1 MNGENIGFLIVKVK
15 TASGAL
21 PVENAKVSIYE
32 YLPNENS
39 VGSALLYSVL
49 TDQDGKTPKLA
60 LDAKNKELSLS
71 PGNVNPFSVYNIVVE
86 KDGYYSNRYINVPIF
101 QGITSI
107 QPVELIPLLEY
118 AKPNDDYPNS
128 TRRFIETPNTA
139 L

>member
-60 LDAKNKELSLS
+60 LDAKSKELSLS

-118 AKPNDDYPNS
+118 ARPNDDYPNS